1 MEKNKNILSEEI
13 RKIYSLMGIKK
24 SLLNEADEDLGT
36 TTTTTTKTPID
47 FNQNKLGPFISDHLG
62 PGGDFNAIPKVS
74 SKYTDPN
81 PIGSFNFG
89 SFGPI
94 HYVKEGFQAF
104 YLTNPVD
111 IGKLFGFDITPK
123 SDEEVFKSTF
133 DIKPKIGQDYYGYF
147 EEFEKPYWNDTR
159 TITIS
164 SKTKNPTNTVPKI
177 KRYFPTPQWSDFQYL
192 IDNKIPFGFK
202 NNNKYYTLIIK
213 LTDPNASVFPEDSDD
228 SRGWT
233 MSFPGMLGAG
243 SQDYGSPYYE
253 VGTLEQYNSVAP
265 KVENDQSTFALDTR
279 SDFDKFMDSGM
290 GQLSVMAAAVT
301 VSLISRGWATRLM
314 QTPGGA
320 FFTTSAMQIQTRLI
334 IAGTLGEVAINVPQ
348 AVYYFNRPGYE
359 SVGFMCLCFC
369 ALPLLS
375 KQPGF
380 ITLIG
385 QEYSPAICNSL
396 AMKAVSNGAENALRK
411 GEYTAFVNGLTL
423 EERALF
429 MNFIENWAENPNLIK
444 DSFKKFLEDS
454 KWANMSAKSIVPEQ
468 ASKEYATY
476 IAAMEIKEILS
487 SPTESFIKTF
497 SKSITGVV
505 VLQQFIL
512 GAYSKFIK
520 LTEVKKKVEKDKKL
534 EKKFIENAKKV
545 DEDLT
550 NKLSSFEKMVMID
563 DKLPDFQYYIY
574 ELTEDHLV
582 KMFFDGV
589 IPDDFYTK
597 QRKISIQTAIKVGK
611 AEIKGADKTIDRNK
625 TAFDLAVQ
633 YLSTVVC
640 WDEII
645 KLGYEKEASEIL
657 SETRVKTND
666 NTICNSERKKGK
678 DLNKSCTTSPCWVP
692 KATTD
697 ETTINPN
704 VTTDETTINP
714 NVTTDE
720 TTINP
725 NVTTDETTIKSDT
738 SKNRYLCRGGKCI
751 DVGEGKGRYP
761 TPDCD
766 NTCTSNK
773 KVTEPLNPE
782 ETMINKPG
790 YGEKK

>member
-1 MEKNKNILSEEI
+1 MEKNILSEEI

-24 SLLNEADEDLGT
+24 SLLNEADEDLGIET
-36 TTTTTTKTPID
+36 PSPTKTPID
-47 FNQNKLGPFISDHLG
+47 FNQNKMGPFQSDQLGPD
-62 PGGDFNAIPKVS
+62 GDFKAMPYGKGGTTS
-74 SKYTDPN
+74 N

-89 SFGPI
+89 AFGPI
-94 HYVKEGFQAF
+94 YYVKNGFKPF
-104 YLTNPVD
+104 YLKNPVD
-111 IGKLFGFDITPK
+111 ISKLFGLGGMAN
-123 SDEEVFKSTF
+123 
-133 DIKPKIGQDYYGYF
+133 IGEDYYGPF
-147 EEFEKPYWNDTR
+147 EEFEKKSWTQKEV
-159 TITIS
+159 ITV
-164 SKTKNPTNTVPKI
+164 TPDGNPNPHGSIPKI
-177 KRYFPTPQWSDFQYL
+177 KRYFPTPQWSDFKYL

-202 NNNKYYTLIIK
+202 NNDKYYTLIIK

-233 MSFPGMLGAG
+233 LSFPGMFGG
-243 SQDYGSPYYE
+243 GDQDYGSPYYE
-253 VGTLEQYNSVAP
+253 VGSLEQYNMLAP
-265 KVENDQSTFALDTR
+265 KVEGDPSTFALDTR
-279 SDFDKFMDSGM
+279 SGFDKFMDSGV
-290 GQLSVMAAAVT
+290 GQLAVVLVAIT
-301 VSLISRGWATRLM
+301 VTLITRGWATRLIV
-314 QTPGGA
+314 TEGSA
-320 FFTTSAMQIQTRLI
+320 LFTTSAIQVQTRLV
-334 IAGTLGEVAINVPQ
+334 IAGTLGEMAINVPQ

-497 SKSITGVV
+497 SKSIGGVV

-645 KLGYEKEASEIL
+645 KLGYEKEASGLL
-657 SETRVKTND
+657 SETRVKTDD
-666 NTICNSERKKGK
+666 NAICNSERKKGK

-692 KATTD
+692 KA
-697 ETTINPN
+697 
-704 VTTDETTINP
+704 TTDETTINP

-761 TPDCD
+761 TPDCN

>member
-123 SDEEVFKSTF
+123 SDEEVFTSTF

-159 TITIS
+159 TLTIS

-359 SVGFMCLCFC
+359 SVGFMSLCFC
-369 ALPLLS
+369 ALPRLS
-375 KQPGF
+375 AQPGF
-380 ITLIG
+380 IKLIG
-385 QEYSPAICNSL
+385 QEYSPLICNRIAVK
-396 AMKAVSNGAENALRK
+396 AMENAALISAK
-411 GEYTAFVNGLTL
+411 TGMSLQTFMQMLTL
-423 EERALF
+423 QERALF
-429 MNFIENWAENPNLIK
+429 MNFLENWTNNPNLINDYFEYLLK
-444 DSFKKFLEDS
+444 NSD
-454 KWANMSAKSIVPEQ
+454 WAKMSAKDIVPEQ
-468 ASKEYATY
+468 AAREYAVY
-476 IAAMEIKEILS
+476 IAAMEIKNILD
-487 SPTESFIKTF
+487 SPEEGFISTF
-497 SKSITGVV
+497 SKSIGGIV

-520 LTEVKKKVEKDKKL
+520 KKEVINSLEKDKNL
-534 EKKFIENAKKV
+534 ENKFIENAKKV
-545 DEDLT
+545 DKDLT
-550 NKLSSFEKMVMID
+550 NKLSSFEKIVMD
-563 DKLPDFQYYIY
+563 DEKLPDYQIYIY
-574 ELTEDHLV
+574 ELTKDHTE
-582 KMFFDGV
+582 KMFFDG
-589 IPDDFYTK
+589 ILPDDFYGK
-597 QRKISIQTAIKVGK
+597 LRKIGIQTAIKVGK
-611 AEIKGADKTIDRNK
+611 KEITDADKKLEKYTE
-625 TAFDLAVQ
+625 AVKMAVL

-720 TTINP
+720 TTI
-725 NVTTDETTIKSDT
+725 KSDT

-761 TPDCD
+761 TPDCN